1 MDRERRIVYDPVTG
15 FAVDAE
21 TGEVVDDCPID
32 YGYDAR
38 IFSHEDYVK
47 RARAGGVVT
56 SSVHDNGIH
65 SYVDKKNSDPDS
77 KKISKL
83 NERVRVSKKERKI
96 VNALHLLHRYASILE
111 LPDNVIEDASKMVR
125 KAVEYKVIRKEYID
139 EYVVVALVETAKI
152 FGIPIALSEAIT
164 KLNLST
170 EGVKRALR
178 SYKELGVLKP
188 VVIDPKSFVPKI
200 VDRLGL
206 GNDVMNIANKIID
219 AMKIIGITTGRS
231 PNGVAGA
238 AVYIA
243 SIVTENTRTQDQ
255 VAEVCGLKN
264 VAIRLTY
271 HAITKYIDIEVKL

>member
-1 MDRERRIVYDPVTG
+1 MDRNRRIVYDPVTG
-15 FAVDAE
+15 FAIDAE

-38 IFSHEDYVK
+38 VFSHEDYVK
-47 RARAGGVVT
+47 KVRASGVVT

-65 SYVDKKNSDPDS
+65 SYVDKKNNDPKS
-77 KKISKL
+77 KKLSKI
-83 NERVRVSKKERKI
+83 NERIRVSKKERKI
-96 VNALHLLHRYASILE
+96 VSALHLLHRYASILG
-111 LPDNVIEDASKMVR
+111 LTDNVVEDASKMVR
-125 KAVEYKVIRKEYID
+125 KAIENKAIRKEYID

-152 FGIPIALSEAIT
+152 FGIPVSLSEAIT
-164 KLNLST
+164 KFSLST
-170 EGVKRALR
+170 EGVKHALK
-178 SYKELGVLKP
+178 SYKELGLLKP

-219 AMKIIGITTGRS
+219 AMKIAGITDGRA

-243 SIVTENTRTQDQ
+243 SILTGNTRTQDQ
-255 VAEVCGLKN
+255 VAEACGLKN
-264 VAIRLTY
+264 VAIRLIY
-271 HAITKYIDIEVKL
+271 HEITKRIDIEVKL